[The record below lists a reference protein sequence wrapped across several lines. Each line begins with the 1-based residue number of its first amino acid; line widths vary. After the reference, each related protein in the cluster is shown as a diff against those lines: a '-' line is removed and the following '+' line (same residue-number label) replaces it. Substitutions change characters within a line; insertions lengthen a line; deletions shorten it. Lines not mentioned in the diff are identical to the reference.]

1 MRFDLL
7 KTYKAVKAVVFQ
19 SQNKVSLCQGDYKG
33 DLVSQEIQETQESRV
48 KTDIFSIL
56 C

>member
-33 DLVSQEIQETQESRV
+33 DLVSQESQESPV